1 MGRCPGRKEETKER
15 ERGRKEGKY
24 GRIIDKTWKKKK
36 KRKGMD
42 ETKGNQSKIRIR
54 KCSRKIKTANYRQ
67 KATITKM

>member
-1 MGRCPGRKEETKER
+1 
-15 ERGRKEGKY
+15 
-24 GRIIDKTWKKKK
+24 
-36 KRKGMD
+36 MD